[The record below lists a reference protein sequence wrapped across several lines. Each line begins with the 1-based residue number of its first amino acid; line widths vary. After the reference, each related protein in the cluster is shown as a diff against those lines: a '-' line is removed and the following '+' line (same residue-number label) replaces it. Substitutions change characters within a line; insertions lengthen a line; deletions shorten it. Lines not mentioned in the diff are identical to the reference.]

1 MCLPLAAMCCSAL
14 HILPAMLGLSRLAAF
29 VAIAAQ
35 IAGLVLAL
43 RTPLDNQGFVGKAM
57 WAVLAQF
64 VALPSAGIGLIAAVC
79 FRLFGRGRE
88 EPGSLRFPGV
98 LNAAGLIPVSV
109 IYLKLRYG

>member
-1 MCLPLAAMCCSAL
+1 M
-14 HILPAMLGLSRLAAF
+14 IGLSRLAAN

-35 IAGLVLAL
+35 CAGLVLAFL
-43 RTPLDNQGFVGKAM
+43 TPLDNQGFVGKAM

-64 VALPSAGIGLIAAVC
+64 VALPSAGIGLIAALC
-79 FRLFGRGRE
+79 CRRFARGKE
-88 EPGSLRFPGV
+88 EPGRLTCSLT